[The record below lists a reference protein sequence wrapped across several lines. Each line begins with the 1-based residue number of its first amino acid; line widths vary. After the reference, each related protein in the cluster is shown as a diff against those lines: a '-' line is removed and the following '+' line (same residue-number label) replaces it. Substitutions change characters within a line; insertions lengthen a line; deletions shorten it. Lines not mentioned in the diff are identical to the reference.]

1 MPPTLTAFLWT
12 VATATDSTSPV
23 RWTDPHPTYAAPPAT
38 PFVLETV
45 PSAPP
50 PAEAEALYSAPT
62 IHIDVVDADIRSVLR
77 LVSSV
82 SGLNFVVP
90 DHIQSVVTVK
100 LVDVPWDLAVA
111 AILSA
116 EGLQAVPFSDDVIL
130 IEPLIAAR

>member
-12 VATATDSTSPV
+12 VALATDSASPV
-23 RWTDPHPTYAAPPAT
+23 RWMEPNPTYAAPPAAPVVIGT
-38 PFVLETV
+38 GPAAP
-45 PSAPP
+45 PSA
-50 PAEAEALYSAPT
+50 ESDALYSAPT

-90 DHIQSVVTVK
+90 DHVQSVVTVQ
-100 LVDVPWDLAVA
+100 LTDVPWDLAVA

-116 EGLQAVPFSDDVIL
+116 EGLRAVPFSEDVIL